1 MSAQGTAELA
11 GHPAVSLAPDPVR
24 SWSCSCHCPSPVSP
38 DRWGWTAGG
47 GIGRRPHSPDAHIL
61 VAAQDPGQ
69 RGFELGRGA
78 AGHVLGEGGREEW
91 AHSTAGPEEPLH
103 APSSAPSRAQQAGR
117 RTGGWREGGRGC
129 NQEQAWG
136 NSAGL
141 RRPSEGTFL
150 RD

>member
-1 MSAQGTAELA
+1 MGSGGAHTHQMPTSLLLLRIQVSAASNLAEELL
-11 GHPAVSLAPDPVR
+11 VTF
-24 SWSCSCHCPSPVSP
+24 
-38 DRWGWTAGG
+38 WGG
-47 GIGRRPHSPDAHIL
+47 
-61 VAAQDPGQ
+61 
-69 RGFELGRGA
+69 EGRG
-78 AGHVLGEGGREEW
+78 EW
-91 AHSTAGPEEPLH
+91 AHSTSGPEEPLH

-117 RTGGWREGGRGC
+117 RTGGWREGGKGC